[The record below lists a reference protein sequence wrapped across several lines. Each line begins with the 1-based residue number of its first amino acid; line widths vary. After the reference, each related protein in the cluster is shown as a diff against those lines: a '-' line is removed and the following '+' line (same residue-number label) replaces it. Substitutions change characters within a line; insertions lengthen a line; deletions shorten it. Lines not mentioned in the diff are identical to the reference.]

1 MIKGAFNSAPSF
13 FIFISTSLLLF
24 HILFLFL
31 ICRNQIECIR
41 GMRIK
46 YNYVVIEGNI
56 GAGKTTLASKIADQ
70 FNARLILERFADNP
84 FLPKF
89 YKDPDKYSFPL
100 ELSFLAD
107 RYRQL
112 KEELVAQDLF
122 KTFTIADYYFM
133 KSLVFA
139 ASTLTGD
146 EYNLYRQ
153 IFYIIYGSLPK
164 PDMYVYL
171 HLNPEKLLQNIEK
184 RGRNYEKS
192 ITKEYLKKIQESYFS
207 FFKQNPENRYLIIDI
222 NEIDFVENENHYA
235 RIIDTIFYD
244 DYPSG
249 VNRVIL

>member
-1 MIKGAFNSAPSF
+1 
-13 FIFISTSLLLF
+13 
-24 HILFLFL
+24 
-31 ICRNQIECIR
+31 
-41 GMRIK
+41 MRIK

-89 YKDPDKYSFPL
+89 YEDPDKYSFPL

-107 RYRQL
+107 RFKQL

-122 KTFTIADYYFM
+122 KTFTVADYYFM

-164 PDMYVYL
+164 PDIYVYL
-171 HLNPEKLLQNIEK
+171 HLNPGKLLQNIEK

-192 ITKEYLKKIQESYFS
+192 ITKDYLKKIQESYFS
-207 FFKQNPENRYLIIDI
+207 FFRQNPENRYLIIDI
-222 NEIDFVENENHYA
+222 NEIDFVENEGHYN

-244 DYPSG
+244 DYPTG